1 MALPSDAHR
10 LNGLDADCCCI
21 LCGQLDKSPPG
32 AISERELQLELL
44 EDPQLSRGVLAYALA
59 TTAFASRSKHNDYAM
74 QVQLQ
79 AKKGEA
85 AKFARCNL
93 LGVLAHCCAH
103 RLRVRMLPRGRWR
116 GRGWDELHALL
127 CSRTALHCCIAALLC
142 SRTQLTMP
150 SLSALTPPYALCA
163 SPLLRAGHMACGGR

>member
-59 TTAFASRSKHNDYAM
+59 TTAFASLSKHNDYAM

-116 GRGWDELHALL
+116 GRGWDELH
-127 CSRTALHCCIAALLC
+127 CC

-163 SPLLRAGHMACGGR
+163 SPFLRAGHMACGGR